1 MRRVF
6 TVRST
11 VGLAFVLAIVCSA
24 FVFAQQPAQGQGAG
38 RQGRG
43 GAGGGAAAPAGGGG
57 GNGAARASVAPAF
70 FKVEWVQPQG
80 QTGQVPIVQGNVADP
95 NIQVQWYG
103 DAAKHLLTS
112 GTPGSDTTPFSAW
125 SGECDGPFAI
135 TFKQKNNMVDLSGL
149 GKIRWVVK
157 TSGFHVVRPV
167 VKLADGTMLVG
178 DHADDSVPMLM
189 TKEFALSDV
198 RWIKLD
204 PMKVVTLNAGRGGGP
219 ANPNNEIWVAN
230 PDLTK
235 VDEVGFADLMPG
247 SGHGTGGYIHLS
259 TIEVFGKSVPR
270 AAASAANR

>member
-1 MRRVF
+1 MRRVL
-6 TVRST
+6 S
-11 VGLAFVLAIVCSA
+11 GLPVVLAVVSSAIVL
-24 FVFAQQPAQGQGAG
+24 AQQPAPAQG
-38 RQGRG
+38 GRG
-43 GAGGGAAAPAGGGG
+43 GAAGGGAARVSMAAPI
-57 GNGAARASVAPAF
+57 

-95 NIQVQWYG
+95 NVEVHWYG
-103 DAAKHLLTS
+103 EAAKHLLTS
-112 GTPGSDTTPFSAW
+112 GTPGSETTPFSAW

-135 TFKQKNNMVDLSGL
+135 TFKQKNNMIDMSGL

-178 DHADDSVPMLM
+178 DRADEAVPML
-189 TKEFALSDV
+189 TTREFALSDV
-198 RWIKLD
+198 RWIRLD
-204 PMKVVTLNAGRGGGP
+204 AMRVVTVNGGRGAGP

-247 SGHGTGGYIHLS
+247 SGHGTGGYIHLG
-259 TIEVFGKSVPR
+259 TIEVFGRAVPR
-270 AAASAANR
+270 ATTTASNQ

>member
-1 MRRVF
+1 MRSFSVQWIGWTF
-6 TVRST
+6 VR
-11 VGLAFVLAIVCSA
+11 AVLGGG
-24 FVFAQQPAQGQGAG
+24 FVFARQAPRAQRA
-38 RQGRG
+38 
-43 GAGGGAAAPAGGGG
+43 AGGT
-57 GNGAARASVAPAF
+57 GAARASTAPAA

-95 NIQVQWYG
+95 NVEVHWYG
-103 DAAKHLLTS
+103 EAAKKLLTS
-112 GTPGSDTTPFSAW
+112 GTPGSENTPFSAW

-135 TFKQKNNMVDLSGL
+135 TFKQKNNMLDLSSL

-178 DHADDSVPMLM
+178 DRADTSVPVLA
-189 TKEFALSDV
+189 TREFGLSDV
-198 RWIKLD
+198 RWIRLD
-204 PMKVVTLNAGRGGGP
+204 PMRVVTVNGGRGAGP
-219 ANPNNEIWVAN
+219 ANPNNEIWVVN

-259 TIEVFGKSVPR
+259 TIEVFAKPVPR
-270 AAASAANR
+270 AAASASAR

>member
-1 MRRVF
+1 MRRVL

-11 VGLAFVLAIVCSA
+11 VGLAFVLAIGGSA

-43 GAGGGAAAPAGGGG
+43 GAGGG
-57 GNGAARASVAPAF
+57 NGAARASTAPAF
-70 FKVEWVQPQG
+70 LKVEWIQAQG

-95 NIQVQWYG
+95 NIEVKWYG
-103 DAAKHLLTS
+103 EAAKHLLTS

-135 TFKQKNNMVDLSGL
+135 TFKQKNNYVDLSGL
-149 GKIRWVVK
+149 GKIRWAVK

-178 DHADDSVPMLM
+178 DHNDAAVPMLVSS
-189 TKEFALSDV
+189 EFALAGV

-204 PMKVVTLNAGRGGGP
+204 PMRVVTVNNGG
-219 ANPNNEIWVAN
+219 ASPNNEIWVPN
-230 PDLTK
+230 PDLSK
-235 VDEVGFADLMPG
+235 VDEVGFVDLMPA

-259 TIEVFGKSVPR
+259 TIEVFGKPVPR
-270 AAASAANR
+270 AATSAANR

>member
-1 MRRVF
+1 MRRVLS
-6 TVRST
+6 VRST

-24 FVFAQQPAQGQGAG
+24 FVFAQQPAQGPGAG

-43 GAGGGAAAPAGGGG
+43 GAGGGA
-57 GNGAARASVAPAF
+57 GAARASTAPAF
-70 FKVEWVQPQG
+70 FKVEWVQAQG

-95 NIQVQWYG
+95 NVEVKWYG
-103 DAAKHLLTS
+103 EAARHLLTS

-135 TFKQKNNMVDLSGL
+135 TFKQKNSYVDLSGL

-157 TSGFHVVRPV
+157 TSGFHAVRPV

-178 DHADDSVPMLM
+178 DRADISVPML
-189 TKEFALSDV
+189 TTSEFALSGV

-204 PMKVVTLNAGRGGGP
+204 PMRVVTVNSGAS
-219 ANPNNEIWVAN
+219 PNNEIWVPN
-230 PDLTK
+230 PDLSK
-235 VDEVGFADLMPG
+235 VDEVGFVDLMPG

-259 TIEVFGKSVPR
+259 TIEVFGKPVPR